1 MVRTKE
7 YFRAQRKRILKN
19 RIKFAKSFGLENH
32 KGYAK
37 HKVFDCRQ
45 TKCLLCHNGK
55 TLTKRRFNKVTDAD
69 Y

>member
-1 MVRTKE
+1 MIHKI
-7 YFRAQRKRILKN
+7 KRRLVTCDHYPCNTQKVYDSI
-19 RIKFAKSFGLENH
+19 R
-32 KGYAK
+32 GYETAI
-37 HKVFDCRQ
+37 HKVLDCRK